1 MFDSRGLPDYP
12 PPHNAWQFPP
22 PPVSPRWKWA
32 AIAAAVFGLVGGS
45 TMLVIAIAVGSSG
58 APGLIDNTRII
69 DVIEDQCAVM
79 TAEVESIRVTGSP
92 ESQAAAISDQ
102 NAAVDD
108 MISDIRAIGPNVLAT
123 DPPTE
128 DWLVDWH
135 TLVKAREAYARE
147 LLNGSPKRFQIPND
161 DNGDEIYHRM
171 DDVFVY
177 ESSCEVPG
185 VLLYPYP
192 DDGSEV

>member
-22 PPVSPRWKWA
+22 PPISPRWKWA
-32 AIAAAVFGLVGGS
+32 AIAAMVLSLIGGT
-45 TMLVIAIAVGSSG
+45 TMLVVAIAIGSSG
-58 APGLIDNTRII
+58 MPGLIDNTSII
-69 DVIEDQCAVM
+69 DVIEDECAAM
-79 TAEVESIRVTGSP
+79 TDEVEAIPITGSP
-92 ESQAAAISDQ
+92 ESQAAAITDQ
-102 NAAVDD
+102 NAAVND
-108 MISDIRAIGPNVLAT
+108 MVSDIRAIGSNVLSA

-147 LLNGSPKRFQIPND
+147 VLDGSQDDFEIPTD
-161 DNGDEIYHRM
+161 DDGDDIYVRM
-171 DDVFVY
+171 DDVFAY
-177 ESSCEVPG
+177 ESSCEVPA
-185 VLLYPYP
+185 VLLNPYP